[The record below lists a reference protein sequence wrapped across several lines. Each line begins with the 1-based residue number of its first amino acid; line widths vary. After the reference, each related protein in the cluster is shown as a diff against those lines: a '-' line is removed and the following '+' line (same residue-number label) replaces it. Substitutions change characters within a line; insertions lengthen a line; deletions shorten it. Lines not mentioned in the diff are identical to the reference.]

1 MNYQKYK
8 VARDEAWRLLIKY
21 NISSLP
27 VKITDICKGEGIV
40 VRSYTQ
46 AREIIKSLGFEGST
60 LENDGFAVCVR
71 GQNLIFYDDIC
82 TIQRQRF
89 TIAHELGH
97 IVLGD
102 VGNGPTCRNREPSV
116 QDDDCES
123 MANVVAARVLAPAC
137 VLWGIGINSAQDISE
152 LCDISI
158 EAAQWRMQ
166 RMKLLY
172 EREKE
177 FLLTRGKSCFLLSA
191 SERRVYEQFRE
202 YIKNNKLEEEE

>member
-8 VARDEAWRLLIKY
+8 VARDKAWQLLIKY

-46 AREIIKSLGFEGST
+46 ARELIKTLGFEGST
-60 LENDGFAVCVR
+60 LGNDGFAVCVS
-71 GQNLIFYDDIC
+71 GKNLIFYDDNC

-89 TIAHELGH
+89 TVAHELGH

-102 VGNGPTCRNREPSV
+102 VGNRPTCRNKEPSL

-123 MANVVAARVLAPAC
+123 MANVVAARLLSPAC
-137 VLWGIGINSAQDISE
+137 VLWGIGVSSAEEISK
-152 LCDISI
+152 LCDISL

-172 EREKE
+172 EREEE
-177 FLLTRGKSCFLLSA
+177 FLRTKGKSCFLLSA
-191 SERRVYEQFRE
+191 SESKVYEQFRE
-202 YIKNNKLEEEE
+202 YINKYKITY

>member
-21 NISSLP
+21 KISSLP

-40 VRSYTQ
+40 VRSYAQ
-46 AREIIKSLGFEGST
+46 AREFIKALGFEGST
-60 LENDGFAVCVR
+60 LDNDGFAVCVG
-71 GQNLIFYDDIC
+71 GQSLIFYDDTC
-82 TIQRQRF
+82 TVQRQRF

-102 VGNGPTCRNREPSV
+102 VGDIPTCRNREPNL
-116 QDDDCES
+116 QDDECES
-123 MANVVAARVLAPAC
+123 MANVVAARILSPAC
-137 VLWGIGINSAQDISE
+137 VLWGIGIGSAEEISK
-152 LCDISI
+152 LCDISL
-158 EAAQWRMQ
+158 EAAHWRMQ

-177 FLLTRGKSCFLLSA
+177 FLCTKGKSCFLLSA
-191 SERRVYEQFRE
+191 LERKVYEQFLAFIE
-202 YIKNNKLEEEE
+202 LKNVR

>member
-46 AREIIKSLGFEGST
+46 AREFIKALGFEGST
-60 LENDGFAVCVR
+60 LGNDGFAVCVG

-102 VGNGPTCRNREPSV
+102 VGKVPTCRNKEPST
-116 QDDDCES
+116 QDDECER

-137 VLWGIGINSAQDISE
+137 VLWGVGVNSAEDISK
-152 LCDISI
+152 LCDISF

-172 EREKE
+172 EREEE
-177 FLLTRGKSCFLLSA
+177 FLHTKGRSCFLLSA

-202 YIKNNKLEEEE
+202 YINKNRITY